1 VSASKLCKLTKKKPI
16 LVVVVVVVFEYKE
29 EIALWAVNE
38 VDQTEQFQ

>member
-16 LVVVVVVVFEYKE
+16 LVVVVVFEYKE